1 MRNNGCLADIL
12 RCLRMPKI
20 RFHFALHLLGNF
32 NSLRLRSFGV
42 FLFLLAVCI
51 FGYWNIATFQDTLKW
66 DMLDCYYP
74 WKFFVGESIKHQVFP
89 LWNPY
94 QHLGYPI
101 YADLRSV
108 FYPETILI
116 GLLGGYNLKVLHFLF
131 ILNITLAGFGVYKLS
146 GVFTT
151 NDWARLT
158 AATSYILCGFF
169 VGHGQEM
176 FGIIAATWIPWILNY
191 FLRFQQSLAWNHLW
205 KLALVLFL
213 QLTGG
218 YQALSL
224 MLFYLLL
231 FLFLT
236 NAVSKFRLQGAIGL
250 RKLLGMHTALAVVVI
265 CSLTVLLVTYFQVS
279 PYAERMSGVSLDE
292 ANFNAINWRA
302 LTSFFTPYGVTTSGE
317 DLGIDISMANLYVG
331 LLWLPLYFLGIL
343 RKKAAYLKIILLFGL
358 LTLLASMGPLT
369 PVREFFY
376 NYVPAM
382 DMFRMSSFFSYFTQ
396 LSIILIGAVELGRLL
411 DAPSQNIKRFN
422 LAVSGLALFVVGIGF
437 YHYTTWPDAGL
448 EALRSL
454 PNLFSLGQ
462 EFSFSQR
469 IVLQAALQLMLLSA
483 LLISVQLFWRKARAF
498 PIILFAFVFIEM
510 ALAGYL
516 NYPVTVGGGHNPT
529 EMQSSLSV
537 QPSGFPLPSLNKSVR
552 FNTENKKEL
561 SPLWHNTNIYTK
573 TVSSDGF
580 NSFRIDRFENYRLN
594 TPAIFDKNLDQSLL
608 FLLPQRN
615 SEGITLTDYQ
625 PNKIVCEVTITQ
637 AGTLVLQQTFYP
649 GWAITVDGNTID
661 FSLFEDIFPSVELTA
676 GNHSVVFSYENK
688 PVIIGFGIS
697 ATILLLILLT
707 VFYGLV
713 LERTSNRKTSL
724 LAAVAIGVVLLG
736 SIGYAY
742 SQTESVVEAR
752 LADYNRVLQRLDETV
767 AKSVGATLFLQV
779 DDPIRMQ
786 KLLTEKGWNQN
797 VKAVGDL
804 WGPSYMELRQSLKA
818 DSANRIIVLRINQP
832 EDGLM
837 NELIRDHYPTKQT
850 VEVGRDAI
858 YVFDKSAQR
867 EVLFTSLNNFDVEN
881 PLWGFN
887 SDRID
892 SASQAFSGQFGW
904 TIGEKELGT
913 PAFHQPIGK
922 LTNQKQLQF
931 VFSLKALIPDGKPKD
946 AHVYI
951 QVLRGEDQLWQIAE
965 RIDIYAQN
973 NIDWFDVTVLAI
985 PSMELKE
992 DDEIRAFVWSNP
1004 STPLYLDD
1012 TRITVYAED

>member
-1 MRNNGCLADIL
+1 M
-12 RCLRMPKI
+12 
-20 RFHFALHLLGNF
+20 
-32 NSLRLRSFGV
+32 
-42 FLFLLAVCI
+42 
-51 FGYWNIATFQDTLKW
+51 
-66 DMLDCYYP
+66 
-74 WKFFVGESIKHQVFP
+74 GESIKHQVFP
-89 LWNPY
+89 FWNPY

-108 FYPETILI
+108 FYPETILV
-116 GLLGGYNLKVLHFLF
+116 GLFGGYNLKVLHFLF

-146 GVFTT
+146 GVFTA
-151 NDWARLT
+151 NGWARIT

-191 FLRFQQSLAWNHLW
+191 FLRFQQSLVWSDLW
-205 KLALVLFL
+205 KLSLVLFL

-231 FLFLT
+231 FLFLA
-236 NAVSKFRLQGAIGL
+236 NAVSKFRLQGAVGL
-250 RKLLGMHTALAVVVI
+250 RKLLGMHAALAVVVL
-265 CSLTVLLVTYFQVS
+265 CSITVLLVTYFQVS
-279 PYAERMSGVSLDE
+279 PYAERMSGVSLAD
-292 ANFNAINWRA
+292 ANFNAITWRA
-302 LTSFFTPYGVTTSGE
+302 LTSFITPYAVTTSGE

-343 RKKAAYLKIILLFGL
+343 RKKAADIKIILVFGMV
-358 LTLLASMGPLT
+358 TLLASMGPLT
-369 PVREFFY
+369 PVRELLY

-396 LSIILIGAVELGRLL
+396 LSIILIGAIELGRLL
-411 DAPSQNIKRFN
+411 DAPTQNTKRYN
-422 LAVSGLALFVVGIGF
+422 IALVGLFVPVIALGIF
-437 YHYTTWPDAGL
+437 HYTAWPDAGF

-454 PNLFSLGQ
+454 PHLFSLGQ

-469 IVLQAALQLMLLSA
+469 IVLQATLQLIFLSA
-483 LLISVQLFWRKARAF
+483 LLLCVQLFWRKGKLF
-498 PIILFAFVFIEM
+498 PVVLLGFVFIEM

-529 EMQSSLSV
+529 EMQRSLSA
-537 QPSGFPLPSLNKSVR
+537 QPDGFPLPSLNKPIR

-573 TVSSDGF
+573 TISSDGF

-594 TPAIFDKNLDQSLL
+594 TPATFEQNLDQSLL

-625 PNKIVCEVTITQ
+625 PNKIVCEVATTK
-637 AGTLVLQQTFYP
+637 ASKLVLQQTFYP
-649 GWAITVDGNTID
+649 GWAVSVDGKDID
-661 FSLFEDIFPSVELTA
+661 FSLFEDIFPSVELTP

-688 PVIIGFGIS
+688 PLIIGFGIS
-697 ATILLLILLT
+697 ATILLLIFLA
-707 VFYGLV
+707 VVYGLV
-713 LERTSNRKTSL
+713 LEKTSNRKTSF
-724 LAAVAIGVVLLG
+724 LAAVVIGVVFLG
-736 SIGYAY
+736 GIGYAY

-752 LADYNRVLQRLDETV
+752 LADYNRVVSKLEEAIV
-767 AKSVGATLFLQV
+767 KSANSTLFLQV

-786 KLLTEKGWNQN
+786 TLLNEKGWNQN

-818 DSANRIIVLRINQP
+818 DSAERIIVLRSNQA

-837 NELIRDHYPTKQT
+837 NELIQAQYPKKQT

-858 YVFDKSAQR
+858 YVFDKSEQR
-867 EVLFTSLNNFDVEN
+867 EVLFTALNNFDAQNE
-881 PLWGFN
+881 LWGFY
-887 SDRID
+887 SDRVD
-892 SASQAFSGQFGW
+892 STSQAFSGQFGW

-922 LTNQKQLQF
+922 LTNQKRLQF
-931 VFSLKALIPDGKPKD
+931 VFSLKALNPDGKPKD
-946 AHVYI
+946 AQIYI
-951 QVLRGEDQLWQIAE
+951 QVLRGEEKLFQTAE
-965 RIDIYAQN
+965 RIDVYAQN
-973 NIDWFDVTVLAI
+973 NTDWFDVTVLAV
-985 PSMELKE
+985 PKVELKQ
-992 DDEIRAFVWSNP
+992 DDEIRAFVWSSP
-1004 STPLYLDD
+1004 SAPLYLDD